1 MKKLIRL
8 LVSTAFLCVAVNVY
22 AVAYWNCSSPTGPAS
37 GTWNNNPANTAWNND
52 PSDPIISA
60 TGGPVTNAPV
70 GWLATWDT
78 FTPNFPYAAAF
89 SLGSAANGVPGPY
102 TITVDNSFG
111 QVNCADI
118 LVYNGPMTLMG
129 GRLNILNIINNSASA
144 SSEGGLVFNIHTNQ
158 VAYFNL
164 NITNSV
170 GAFYTATIG
179 RNVFGNKTGVGAL
192 YLGGTNTFIGDIAV
206 KSGILGITVDEA
218 IPGASSLILL
228 NGSDIGGTPDQLQDT
243 PPVFNTGG
251 HSQTFSQLFLAGP
264 NALIPRTI
272 DFVNGNGALI
282 FTGNSSTNAWTTNPS
297 IVFGDSNPGPINLI
311 IQNFKLGS
319 TKLRFGTDNTGLTP
333 VQLAQIHFA
342 NYGNATAQID
352 GSGFV
357 TPALPV
363 ITSVTKSGST
373 VTLNWTSPLAG
384 KTYTVQYKN
393 SLTAASW
400 TVLSSSVTTVG
411 TTGTYQDTTA
421 TSNTRFYEVIQNP

>member
-37 GTWNNNPANTAWNND
+37 GTWNNNPGNLTWATAD
-52 PSDPIISA
+52 VGISA

-70 GWLATWDT
+70 DWLSSWNGGGALS
-78 FTPNFPYAAAF
+78 AAF

-111 QVNCADI
+111 QVQSADI
-118 LVYNGPMTLMG
+118 LVYNGPMTLSG
-129 GRLNILNIINNSASA
+129 GRLDISDIINNSESVTG
-144 SSEGGLVFNIHTNQ
+144 EGGLVFNIHTNQ

-170 GAFYTATIG
+170 GAFPTTTLG
-179 RNVFGNKTGVGAL
+179 RNVFGNKEGYGTLFLGA
-192 YLGGTNTFIGDIAV
+192 TNTFVGDIAV
-206 KSGILGITVDEA
+206 KSGILGLAVDQA
-218 IPGASSLILL
+218 IPNASSLVLL
-228 NGSDIGGTPDQLQDT
+228 NGSDIGGPDDQLQDT

-251 HSQTFSQLFLAGP
+251 HNQTFNQLVLAGP
-264 NALIPRTI
+264 NALVPRTI
-272 DFVNGNGALI
+272 DFMNGNGALI
-282 FTGNSSTNAWTTNPS
+282 FTGNTSTNAWTTNPS

-342 NYGNATAQID
+342 NYGNTTAQID
-352 GSGFV
+352 ASGFV

-363 ITSVTKSGST
+363 IISVAKSGST

-411 TTGTYQDTTA
+411 TNGTYQDTTA